1 MQEANMWK
9 QYDVELRMTGY
20 LAASLP
26 RTREEI
32 EKMLEH
38 RMPAKPPEDFVPL
51 DELAD
56 EVAEK
61 VGIAEEGEEAEELKY
76 GWATFPR
83 NEDGLYYE
91 GRCVRGHIKD
101 CANQVRDAIT
111 PEVKAL
117 KSKVANKVYVMTDII
132 PLMVNGVQAKEIAGT
147 VQRFVQV
154 MTRQGPRSTI
164 KYVDYLEKP
173 GLTFRLNVLDD
184 EVITEDI
191 LNAIFEYGSVHGLG
205 QERSQGW
212 GRYTFTIKRVS

>member
-1 MQEANMWK
+1 MWNK
-9 QYDVELRMTGY
+9 YEVELRMTGEF
-20 LAASLP
+20 AASLP
-26 RTREEI
+26 RNREDI

-38 RMPAKPPEDFVPL
+38 RMPAKPPEDFIPL

-56 EVAEK
+56 AVAEK
-61 VGIAEEGEEAEELKY
+61 VGATEEAEEEMKY

-91 GRCVRGHIKD
+91 GRCVRGHLKD
-101 CANQVRDAIT
+101 CANQVKDAIK

-117 KSKVANKVYVMTDII
+117 KAKVANKVYVMTDVI
-132 PLMVNGVQAKEIAGT
+132 PLGAKEIAGT

-173 GLTFRLNVLDD
+173 VLTFRLNVLDD
-184 EVITEDI
+184 SIITYDI
-191 LNAIFEYGSVHGLG
+191 LNSIFEYGSVHGMG
-205 QERSQGW
+205 QERSQGF
-212 GRYTFTIKRVS
+212 GRYTFTIRKLD